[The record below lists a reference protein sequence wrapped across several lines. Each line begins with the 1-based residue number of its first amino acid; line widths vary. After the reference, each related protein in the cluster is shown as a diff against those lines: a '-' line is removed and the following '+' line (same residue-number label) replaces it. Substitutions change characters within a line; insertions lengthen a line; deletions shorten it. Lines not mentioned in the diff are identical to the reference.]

1 MLGLSDGRSWVCP
14 SGKPNYGLAEGAC
27 GTLDRGPA
35 APYFPSHLTYPSI
48 KRYTHGNCKGMKSRH
63 PAYSKL
69 CGSCSY
75 YFFLFLLESPI
86 GINWRGSTPSPP
98 KKKNP
103 NKILKY
109 NMPFFSQKGAF
120 SGPSKSLNI
129 PISGALILQKYLPRF
144 QGP

>member
-1 MLGLSDGRSWVCP
+1 MSERRPQLVPFGG
-14 SGKPNYGLAEGAC
+14 
-27 GTLDRGPA
+27 GTLDRGPT

-48 KRYTHGNCKGMKSRH
+48 KRYTHGNCKGMKGRH

-69 CGSCSY
+69 CGLCSY
-75 YFFLFLLESPI
+75 YFFSVSI
-86 GINWRGSTPSPP
+86 GITERNQLKGEHPP
-98 KKKNP
+98 HKKKDP